1 MQKQKIK
8 IIFNNNNITVFLNI
22 NKNKGK
28 KIIMRQLIRQYY
40 IKKEPKYYTFFLVL
54 LILNRYG
61 LIKIKGL

>member
-1 MQKQKIK
+1 MQRQKIK
-8 IIFNNNNITVFLNI
+8 IISNNNNVTVFLNI
-22 NKNKGK
+22 NKGK

-40 IKKEPKYYTFFLVL
+40 IKKESKYYTFFLVL

>member
-1 MQKQKIK
+1 MQKQRIK
-8 IIFNNNNITVFLNI
+8 IISNNNNITVFINI
-22 NKNKGK
+22 NKGK

-54 LILNRYG
+54 LILTRYG

>member
-1 MQKQKIK
+1 MQKQRIK
-8 IIFNNNNITVFLNI
+8 IISNNNNVTVFINI
-22 NKNKGK
+22 NKGK